1 MGCPKL
7 PDEVVWDGNELLAVE
22 YRFDPGEIE
31 ALFVD
36 DWLEWVKRAVAR
48 VKARVKAMG
57 Q

>member
-1 MGCPKL
+1 M
-7 PDEVVWDGNELLAVE
+7 VWDGNELLTVE
-22 YRFDPGEIE
+22 YRFGPGEIE

-48 VKARVKAMG
+48 VKARVKAME